1 MKMVETNSPRTIKNM
16 FGIPFSMNSCH
27 TATIGKY
34 FIEGHIP
41 ASDIKRLIKEQPD
54 IKGLI
59 VPGMPGGSPGM
70 ESAPY
75 QPYKVLSMDKKGN
88 YKVFSTH

>member
-1 MKMVETNSPRTIKNM
+1 MYN
-16 FGIPFSMNSCH
+16 IPSRLYSCH
-27 TATIGKY
+27 TAKIGDY

-41 ASDIKRLIKEQPD
+41 AEDIKRLMLEKPK

-70 ESAPY
+70 EDAPY
-75 QPYKVLSMDKKGN
+75 ES
-88 YKVFSTH
+88 YKVFSMDKDGKLDVFATH